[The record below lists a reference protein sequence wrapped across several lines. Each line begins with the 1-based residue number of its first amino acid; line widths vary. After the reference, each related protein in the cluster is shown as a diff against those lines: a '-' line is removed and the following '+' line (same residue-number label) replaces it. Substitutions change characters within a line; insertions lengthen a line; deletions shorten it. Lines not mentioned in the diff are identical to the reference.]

1 MNLIYLQC
9 GRIWFLYSNI
19 VLLWIHSDILNLV
32 KYWYFWQCYALKAY
46 QTSHGVI
53 GVWRWFCSVHHRTEE
68 KVLAISFALKRKH
81 ATYNVCATNSVFIEE
96 LTYQNKSTSQ
106 SSRLAS
112 TIKPGE
118 SEMTCLFRA
127 IKCLT
132 SSWPVI
138 YLISLPVHLSHD
150 FCQTP
155 HQHADSI
162 SCLSSYVKVNNECLW
177 KLSGAFECGQLV

>member
-1 MNLIYLQC
+1 M
-9 GRIWFLYSNI
+9 
-19 VLLWIHSDILNLV
+19 
-32 KYWYFWQCYALKAY
+32 
-46 QTSHGVI
+46 
-53 GVWRWFCSVHHRTEE
+53 
-68 KVLAISFALKRKH
+68 
-81 ATYNVCATNSVFIEE
+81 CATNSVLRGE
-96 LTYQNKSTSQ
+96 LTHQNKSTSQ
-106 SSRLAS
+106 SPRLAS

-155 HQHADSI
+155 HQHAGSI
-162 SCLSSYVKVNNECLW
+162 GCLSSYVKVNNECLW
-177 KLSGAFECGQLV
+177 RLSGAFECGQLVWSLLNLMVILLWFNQKILKWASLTGRLHCGLRALACFLPGF